1 MRPALQT
8 TLKAPTAW
16 IGGVHLDRD
25 APARVRFHPAGA
37 DEGIVFVRSDL
48 PGAPTIRCQPA
59 HLRSMPRWTALEADG
74 AWVHHTE
81 HVLAAIAL
89 CGVDNVRVEMDADRL
104 PMMADGTCAAFLSAM
119 QQAGLAPQ
127 GVSRQVYALKGPVF
141 FHSRENTQG
150 RESNGT
156 SLKDGRYVM
165 GLPAKRLSVSA
176 VFHWPHA
183 PSLSVGVAEFEAG
196 DAADLHAVAHARSYL
211 VETEVEQVRDL
222 LGPVRDHLMV
232 LRSGGPAE
240 LAHEAARHKIVDFL
254 GDMMVLG
261 RPLIGRFAAFRAGHR
276 IHHELVRELVGE
288 GRLQLVEAP

>member
-1 MRPALQT
+1 MRPTLQT
-8 TLKAPTAW
+8 TLKVPTAW

-25 APARVRFHPAGA
+25 APARVRFHPADVDA
-37 DEGIVFVRSDL
+37 GIVFLRSDL
-48 PGAPTIRCQPA
+48 TGAPCVRCEPA

-74 AWVHHTE
+74 IWVHDTE

-89 CGVDNVRVEMDADRL
+89 CGVDNVLVEMDADRL

-119 QQAGLAPQ
+119 QQAGLASQ

-141 FHSRENTQG
+141 FHARENTQG
-150 RESNGT
+150 RESNEP

-165 GLPAKRLSVSA
+165 GLPAEHLSVSA
-176 VFHWPHA
+176 VFHWPHMPA
-183 PSLSVGVAEFEAG
+183 LPVGVAEYEAKHSG
-196 DAADLHAVAHARSYL
+196 DLDEYAHARSYL

-222 LGPVRDHLMV
+222 LGPIRDHLML
-232 LRSGGPAE
+232 LRSGCESG

-276 IHHELVRELVGE
+276 IHHDYLRHLRDQNLL
-288 GRLQLVEAP
+288 RLQTG